1 MTHTVQDL
9 RYAVRALRASPGFT
23 AIAALT
29 LALGVGATSAIFS
42 VVNAVMLR
50 PLPFAEPD
58 RLVRIW
64 ESNIER
70 GWPTFAVSHPNFL
83 DWRSQSRAFESLAA
97 TNNAGFTWTSNGEA
111 EVVLGLSVTATFL
124 PTLKISP
131 ALGRNFLDDEDR
143 PGGNTRVVLLGDG
156 FWRRA
161 FGADP
166 AVVGRTITLNSQ
178 PYTIVGVLPPSFRWG
193 TNNDLF
199 APLAPDPARNR
210 ADHRL
215 SVIGRVAQGR
225 SIEQARTELETIAA
239 RLGQQYPESNKG
251 WGIVVNSFYDW
262 LIPETTRR
270 SLLVLLGAVALV
282 MLIACVNVVNLLL
295 ARASGRQREL
305 SIRVAMGASRR
316 RVVRQLLFEA
326 ALIAI
331 AAAAIGIA
339 IAFASTRLLVALG
352 PGSVPRLDE
361 LSIDGRVFAF
371 AILVALS
378 MLAISA
384 SVPAIHAARQDPQE
398 GLRAD
403 GRGFTPNA
411 GRRRI
416 RAVLTIAEVAVSV
429 ALLIGAGLLMRSFA
443 RLQQV
448 DPGFSVSGLMTARV
462 NLPANAYPNP
472 AARRAFYERFLD
484 DLRGRA
490 GIDAAAISSGPPLS
504 GDFTG
509 GDVRLPTQTNDEAG
523 SAAWRLVGPGYFAA
537 LGIPVRGREFTLQD
551 TSDGPPVA
559 IISAALAQKYFP
571 DDDPLGRTLLM
582 RSFTEEPHTIVGVA
596 GDVRTFGLDQDAGFV
611 FYGSA
616 TQYASWNPMSL
627 VWRSRPGSMDGA
639 SRGAGSPVRSVD
651 TVRASLRSIDPN
663 VPISTIESM
672 DTLIDRSMGS
682 RRFNLYLLGAFAGL
696 ALVLAAIGLF
706 GVMAYLVAQRTREIG
721 VRLALGATRGD
732 VFRLILGRGI
742 TLATIGAAGG
752 VIVAL
757 WLTRAMETL
766 LFSVSR
772 TDPITFVAVPAA
784 LIVVAVLACY
794 LPARRAMKVD
804 PVVTLRGD

>member
-1 MTHTVQDL
+1 MTMLQDL
-9 RYAVRALRASPGFT
+9 RYAARALRKSPGFT
-23 AIAALT
+23 AIATLT
-29 LALGVGATSAIFS
+29 LALGVGATTAIFS

-50 PLPFAEPD
+50 PLPFAESD
-58 RLVRIW
+58 RLVRIL
-64 ESNIER
+64 ESNVER

-83 DWRSQSRAFESLAA
+83 DWRSQARAFESLAA
-97 TNNAGFTWTSNGEA
+97 TTNAGFTWTSNGEA
-111 EVVLGLSVTATFL
+111 EVVPGLYATATFL

-131 ALGRNFLDDEDR
+131 VLGRNFLDAEDR

-166 AVVGRTITLNSQ
+166 NVVGRTITLNSQ
-178 PYTIVGVLPPSFRWG
+178 PYTIIGVLPPSFRWG
-193 TNNDLF
+193 VNNDML

-215 SVIGRVAQGR
+215 SVIGRVAAGS
-225 SIEQARTELETIAA
+225 SIDQARTELETIAA
-239 RLGQQYPESNKG
+239 QLGQQFPESNKG

-282 MLIACVNVVNLLL
+282 LLIACVNVVNLLL

-326 ALIAI
+326 SLIAI
-331 AAAAIGIA
+331 AAAALGIA

-352 PGSVPRLDE
+352 PDSVPRLDE
-361 LSIDGRVFAF
+361 LSLDARVFAF

-378 MLAISA
+378 MMLVFG
-384 SVPAIHAARQDPQE
+384 SVPAIQAARQDPQD

-403 GRGFTPNA
+403 GRSVTSGT
-411 GRRRI
+411 GRRRT
-416 RAVLTIAEVAVSV
+416 RAALTVGEVALSV

-448 DPGFSVSGLMTARV
+448 DPGFSVAGLMTARV
-462 NLPANAYPNP
+462 NLPATAYPN
-472 AARRAFYERFLD
+472 AASRRAFYERFLD

-490 GIDAAAISSGPPLS
+490 GIEAAAISSGPPLS

-509 GDVRLPTQTNDEAG
+509 GDVRLPTQTNEEAR
-523 SAAWRLVGPGYFAA
+523 SSAWRLVGPGYFAA
-537 LGIPVRGREFTLQD
+537 LGIPIRGREFTMQD
-551 TSDGPPVA
+551 AIGGPPVA
-559 IISAALAQKYFP
+559 IISAALAKQYFP
-571 DDDPLGRTLLM
+571 NDDPIGRTLLM
-582 RSFTEEPHTIVGVA
+582 RSFTDDPHTIVGVA
-596 GDVRTFGLDQDAGFV
+596 GDVRTFGLDEDAGFV

-616 TQYASWNPMSL
+616 TQYAGWNPMSL
-627 VWRSRPGSMDGA
+627 VWR
-639 SRGAGSPVRSVD
+639 SPVRSVD

-672 DTLIDRSMGS
+672 DMLIDRSLGP
-682 RRFNLYLLGAFAGL
+682 RRFNVYLLGAFAAVSL
-696 ALVLAAIGLF
+696 TLAAIGLF

-721 VRLALGATRGD
+721 VRLALGATRGE
-732 VFRLILGRGI
+732 VFRLILGRGMA
-742 TLATIGAAGG
+742 LAAIGAAAG
-752 VIVAL
+752 VGAAL
-757 WLTRAMETL
+757 WLTRVMETL

-772 TDPITFVAVPAA
+772 TDPATFVAVPLT
-784 LIVVAVLACY
+784 LIAVAGLACY
-794 LPARRAMKVD
+794 IPARRAMRVD
-804 PVVTLRGD
+804 PVVALRGE